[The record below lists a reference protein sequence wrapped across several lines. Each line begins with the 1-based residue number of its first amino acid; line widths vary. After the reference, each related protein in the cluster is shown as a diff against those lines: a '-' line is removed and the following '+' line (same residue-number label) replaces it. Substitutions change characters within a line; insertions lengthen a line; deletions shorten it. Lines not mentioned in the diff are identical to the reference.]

1 MCVFN
6 GKLVAEEFYLL
17 FHDSCVACMF
27 LSVYV
32 LRVLCVYGPSA
43 WNKTDDDDDI
53 SEMVRDTDK
62 VTINH

>member
-1 MCVFN
+1 
-6 GKLVAEEFYLL
+6 
-17 FHDSCVACMF
+17 MF

-53 SEMVRDTDK
+53 SEMVRYTDK